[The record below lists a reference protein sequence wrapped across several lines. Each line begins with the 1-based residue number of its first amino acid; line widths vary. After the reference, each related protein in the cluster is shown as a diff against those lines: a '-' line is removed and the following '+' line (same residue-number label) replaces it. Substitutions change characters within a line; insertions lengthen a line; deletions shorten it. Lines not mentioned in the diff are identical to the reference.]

1 MGVCTRSSETLFTK
15 WYYENYKWG
24 KMIVF
29 GPSLNFTDGYF
40 CKVQESSSVNCF
52 HLNCEIELLTHMNLC
67 EQGGLEGRDHVCVML
82 CVCPAVLPV
91 WAHLLLWK
99 KDGSTKRMNAV
110 SMDWLSCVCLP
121 LCACVCVCVSLGSR
135 LREWESGR
143 GTDQFPFYC
152 GRAETWDAWP
162 PVTQIHSSFL
172 LCSSSLAKWR
182 NIRWRERQKRT
193 DEREWVEEEGKG
205 DGVGSLLIKEK
216 KKSEKQR
223 RMEIRGLLW
232 GHFMNYT
239 WVLMRALCAYKE
251 YIRMESL
258 RYFHSFVCVL

>member
-1 MGVCTRSSETLFTK
+1 MRTGWLGGKRSCVC
-15 WYYENYKWG
+15 
-24 KMIVF
+24 
-29 GPSLNFTDGYF
+29 
-40 CKVQESSSVNCF
+40 
-52 HLNCEIELLTHMNLC
+52 
-67 EQGGLEGRDHVCVML
+67 HVCVSCCSPSVSAPAALEKGWIHEADERCFHGLTQL
-82 CVCPAVLPV
+82 CVSAFV
-91 WAHLLLWK
+91 
-99 KDGSTKRMNAV
+99 
-110 SMDWLSCVCLP
+110 CVR
-121 LCACVCVCVSLGSR
+121 VCVSLGSR

-205 DGVGSLLIKEK
+205 DGVGSLLIRGKK